1 MGALMALARMAAT
14 RGRTFARGRAA
25 AVAAGTGLGALGI
38 PSFGFGGEGDDGTVR
53 TRRRRRK
60 MLTAGDL
67 RDLAAIE
74 GIAGK
79 KAAERAL
86 LIRIATA

>member
-1 MGALMALARMAAT
+1 MGQLIQAAIGMMRAART
-14 RGRTFARGRAA
+14 LSRGRAGPL
-25 AVAAGTGLGALGI
+25 AAGATVGAVGI
-38 PSFGFGGEGDDGTVR
+38 PGVDIFGGGGDGVR
-53 TRRRRRK
+53 SRRRRRK